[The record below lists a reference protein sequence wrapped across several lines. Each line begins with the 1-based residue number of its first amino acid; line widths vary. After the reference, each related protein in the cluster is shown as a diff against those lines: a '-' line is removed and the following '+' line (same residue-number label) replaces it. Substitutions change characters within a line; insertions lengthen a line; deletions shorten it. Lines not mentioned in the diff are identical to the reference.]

1 MSASLTSV
9 KTQLEIQLSE
19 LSSLVWSSNA
29 LEEAIRA
36 ALSEIAGTYG
46 STVTL
51 SGLDG
56 AISTTLEDADV
67 HALII
72 GSVAHAARFRI
83 FGRFEEATPEDFNH
97 EALIR
102 WAEAAMAE
110 FQSALTQIR
119 LRRFQESIDHP
130 YSPWDWDEG
139 RAFL

>member
-1 MSASLTSV
+1 MTASLTSV
-9 KTQLEIQLSE
+9 KTQLAIQLSE

-36 ALSEIAGTYG
+36 ALAEIAGTYG

-83 FGRFEEATPEDFNH
+83 FGRFEEVTPEDFNH

>member
-1 MSASLTSV
+1 MPASLISV
-9 KTQLEIQLSE
+9 KTQLETQLSE
-19 LSSLVWSSNA
+19 LSSLVWSSSA

-36 ALSEIAGTYG
+36 ALAEIAGTYG
-46 STVTL
+46 AAVTL

-67 HALII
+67 QVLVI

-83 FGRFEEATPEDFNH
+83 FGRFEEVTPEDLDH
-97 EALIR
+97 DAMIH

-119 LRRFQESIDHP
+119 LRLFQESIDPP
-130 YSPWDWDEG
+130 YSTWEWDEG